1 MNVETARL
9 AALCAI
15 IDQDLRA
22 VDRWDREMEAAASVL
37 DSGRAG
43 FRDLAPI
50 AYALHNV
57 YNALENTFEQISRTF
72 ENHVADPAQWHK
84 ELLSKMF
91 LEIPHVRPAV
101 LPETLRAHLSDLR
114 GFRHVFRHGYDFEL
128 DAEKLARLVRDWRAA
143 RSALRDALARFRD
156 RLLAQVARQLQ

>member
-1 MNVETARL
+1 VNVETARL
-9 AALCAI
+9 AALCAV

-22 VDRWDREMEAAASVL
+22 IDRWDAEVDAASPAL
-37 DSGRAG
+37 DSEQAG

-50 AYALHNV
+50 AYALHNI

-72 ENHVADPAQWHK
+72 ENHVTDPAQWHK

-101 LPETLRAHLSDLR
+101 LPEPLRAHLGDLR
-114 GFRHVFRHGYDFEL
+114 GFCHVLRHGYDFEL

-143 RSALRDALARFRD
+143 KITLREALARFRD
-156 RLLAQVARQLQ
+156 RLLAQVARGSE